1 MSDFSYC
8 SSGWPLRL
16 SVGPN
21 VSGEGSVSGLGIS
34 RRNVV
39 RTAVWTTP
47 VVMASAAA
55 PALAASGDV
64 VSTTVVAACKT
75 SGGTKQ
81 YTFTISF
88 CNGSTSTVT
97 LSVNGAYVN
106 GDRNNGLQLTNV
118 SILGTGPYTVGP
130 AVNGVPTCVTYQ
142 VVGYNTNAT
151 SNNGYIYF
159 QATPPGVEY
168 VSFTSVI
175 NNC

>member
-1 MSDFSYC
+1 
-8 SSGWPLRL
+8 
-16 SVGPN
+16 
-21 VSGEGSVSGLGIS
+21 VSGLGIS

-151 SNNGYIYF
+151 SNNGYIYY